1 MAVVRTSRRVLF
13 AVLLAPTLTAFL
25 VPAPALAEDGLALL
39 QRVAQ
44 GSRQLTYS
52 GTFVYRSG
60 GKVDTS
66 RIAHSLSDGL
76 EVERIE
82 ALDGSPREVLR
93 AGGEVKCFFPDEK
106 LVIIE
111 NRSSQRGFPALL
123 PAGLGSLPEHYAI
136 RSRGQ
141 GRVAGLKSRAVLLEP
156 RDDLRYGHEFWMD
169 ADSGLLLKAN
179 LVGAHGETLESFVF
193 TQVKIGGPLEHGALK
208 PRFDSA
214 RVRVQQVRA
223 TEMKPDDI
231 SWSFRA
237 LLPGFRKV
245 ATMKRQTA
253 PENPESLHV
262 VFSDGLASISVFI
275 EPGGSTGATETL
287 STAGPV
293 SVYRR
298 QLGEH
303 RLVVMGEVP
312 ALAVRRLGDG
322 IERKRK

>member
-1 MAVVRTSRRVLF
+1 MTVVGTSLLVLF
-13 AVLLAPTLTAFL
+13 AVLLAPTA
-25 VPAPALAEDGLALL
+25 ALADDGLALL
-39 QRVAQ
+39 QRIAQ

-66 RIAHSLSDGL
+66 RIAHSLTDGL

-93 AGGEVKCFFPDEK
+93 AGSEVKCFFPEEK
-106 LVIIE
+106 LVIVE

-136 RSRGQ
+136 RSGGS
-141 GRVAGLKSRAVLLEP
+141 GRVAGVKSRAVLLQP
-156 RDDLRYGHEFWMD
+156 RDDLRYGHELWMD
-169 ADSGLLLKAN
+169 AASGLLLKAN
-179 LVGAHGETLESFVF
+179 LVGERGETLESFAF
-193 TQVKIGGPLEHGALK
+193 TEVKIGGPLEREALK
-208 PRFDSA
+208 PHFDSE
-214 RVRVQQVRA
+214 RVRVQQVRS

-231 SWSFRA
+231 GWTFRT

-253 PENPESLHV
+253 PESPESLHV

-275 EPGGSTGATETL
+275 EPGGSAGETETV

-312 ALAVRRLGDG
+312 ALAVKRLGDG
-322 IERKRK
+322 IERRRK

>member
-1 MAVVRTSRRVLF
+1 MAVLPHLRLF
-13 AVLLAPTLTAFL
+13 AFAVGLGSVATP
-25 VPAPALAEDGLALL
+25 PPALADDGLALL
-39 QRVAQ
+39 QRIAQ

-60 GKVDTS
+60 GKMDTS
-66 RIAHSLSDGL
+66 RIAHSLKDGI

-82 ALDGSPREVLR
+82 ALEGSPREVLR
-93 AGGEVKCFFPDEK
+93 AGSEVKCFFPDEK

-111 NRSSQRGFPALL
+111 NRSSGRGFPALL

-136 RSRGQ
+136 RGGGQ
-141 GRVAGLKSRAVLLEP
+141 GRVAGVKSRAVLLEP

-169 ADSGLLLKAN
+169 AASGLLLKAT
-179 LVGAHGETLESFVF
+179 LLGERGETLESFAF
-193 TQVKIGGPLEHGALK
+193 TQVKIGGQLENEALK
-208 PRFDSA
+208 PRFDSE

-223 TEMKPDDI
+223 TEMKADDMN
-231 SWSFRA
+231 WSFRTM
-237 LLPGFRKV
+237 LPGFRKM
-245 ATMKRQTA
+245 AAMKRQTA

-275 EPGGSTGATETL
+275 EPGGAGGEAESV
-287 STAGPV
+287 SSVGPV
-293 SVYRR
+293 NVYRR

-303 RLVVMGEVP
+303 RVVVMGEVP

>member
-1 MAVVRTSRRVLF
+1 MAVVYMLALASF
-13 AVLLAPTLTAFL
+13 AVLLGST
-25 VPAPALAEDGLALL
+25 PALAEDGLALL
-39 QRVAQ
+39 QRIAQ

-52 GTFVYRSG
+52 GTFIYRSG

-66 RIAHSLSDGL
+66 RIAHSLRDGL

-93 AGGEVKCFFPDEK
+93 AGSEVKCFFPEEK

-136 RSRGQ
+136 RSGGQ
-141 GRVAGLKSRAVLLEP
+141 GRIAGIKSRAVILEP
-156 RDDLRYGHEFWMD
+156 RDGLRYGHEFWMD
-169 ADSGLLLKAN
+169 AASGLLLKAN
-179 LVGAHGETLESFVF
+179 LVGQDGEMLESFAF
-193 TQVKIGGPLEHGALK
+193 TQVQVGDPLERDALK
-208 PRFDSA
+208 PRFDSE
-214 RVRVQQVRA
+214 RVRVQQVRS
-223 TEMKPDDI
+223 TEVKPDEMD
-231 SWSFRA
+231 WSFRT

-275 EPGGSTGATETL
+275 ESGASAGETGNTSTV
-287 STAGPV
+287 GPV

-303 RLVVMGEVP
+303 RLVVVGEVP

-322 IERKRK
+322 IEQRRK

>member
-1 MAVVRTSRRVLF
+1 MPVVRASLLVL
-13 AVLLAPTLTAFL
+13 AALLLAPIL
-25 VPAPALAEDGLALL
+25 APQLALAEDGLTLL
-39 QRVAQ
+39 QRIAQ

-60 GKVDTS
+60 GRVDTS
-66 RIAHSLSDGL
+66 SIAHSLTDGL

-93 AGGEVKCFFPDEK
+93 AGSEVRCFFPEEK

-136 RSRGQ
+136 RSGGQ
-141 GRVAGLKSRAVLLEP
+141 GRVAGVKSRAVLLEP
-156 RDDLRYGHEFWMD
+156 RDNLRYGHEFWMD
-169 ADSGLLLKAN
+169 AASGLLLKAN
-179 LVGAHGETLESFVF
+179 LIGERGEILESFAF
-193 TQVKIGGPLEHGALK
+193 TQVKIGGLLENGALN
-208 PRFDSA
+208 PSFDTE

-223 TEMKPDDI
+223 TEMKAEDMG
-231 SWSFRA
+231 WTFRTM
-237 LLPGFRKV
+237 LPGFRKV
-245 ATMKRQTA
+245 ASMRRQTA

-275 EPGGSTGATETL
+275 EPGGSAGETETA
-287 STAGPV
+287 STVGPV
-293 SVYRR
+293 NVYRR
-298 QLGEH
+298 QVGEH

-312 ALAVRRLGDG
+312 ALAVKRLGDG
-322 IERKRK
+322 IERRHK

>member
-1 MAVVRTSRRVLF
+1 MVVARTSRLILL
-13 AVLLAPTLTAFL
+13 AGLLAPMLAAS
-25 VPAPALAEDGLALL
+25 PAPADDGLALL
-39 QRVAQ
+39 QRIAQ

-60 GKVDTS
+60 EKVDTS
-66 RIAHSLSDGL
+66 RIAHSLIDGI
-76 EVERIE
+76 EMERIE

-93 AGGEVKCFFPDEK
+93 AGNEVKCFFPEEK

-111 NRSSQRGFPALL
+111 NRSSHRGFPSLL

-136 RSRGQ
+136 RAGEQ
-141 GRVAGLKSRAVLLEP
+141 GRVAGMKSRAVLLEP

-169 ADSGLLLKAN
+169 AASGLLLKAN
-179 LVGAHGETLESFVF
+179 LVGERGETLESFAF
-193 TQVKIGGPLEHGALK
+193 TQVKIGGPLERGALK
-208 PRFDSA
+208 PRFDSE

-223 TEMKPDDI
+223 TEIKPEDMG
-231 SWSFRA
+231 WGFRT

-245 ATMKRQTA
+245 VAMKRQKA
-253 PENPESLHV
+253 PESRESLHV

-275 EPGGSTGATETL
+275 EPGGSAGEAETI
-287 STAGPV
+287 SAVGPV
-293 SVYRR
+293 NVYRR
-298 QLGEH
+298 QVGEH

-322 IERKRK
+322 IERRRK